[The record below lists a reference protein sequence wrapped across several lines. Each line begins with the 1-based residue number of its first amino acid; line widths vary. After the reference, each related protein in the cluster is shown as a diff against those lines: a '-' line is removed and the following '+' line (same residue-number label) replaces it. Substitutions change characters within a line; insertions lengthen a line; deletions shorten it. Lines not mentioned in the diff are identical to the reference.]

1 MLGGR
6 TEEEFVRTTGHL
18 GPYLTCD
25 RGIRLET
32 DTGGLVRVGDQV
44 VAGQSRTLLSSRSSA
59 YARFRS

>member
-32 DTGGLVRVGDQV
+32 DTG
-44 VAGQSRTLLSSRSSA
+44 AWCEWAIKLLRA
-59 YARFRS
+59 KAEHC